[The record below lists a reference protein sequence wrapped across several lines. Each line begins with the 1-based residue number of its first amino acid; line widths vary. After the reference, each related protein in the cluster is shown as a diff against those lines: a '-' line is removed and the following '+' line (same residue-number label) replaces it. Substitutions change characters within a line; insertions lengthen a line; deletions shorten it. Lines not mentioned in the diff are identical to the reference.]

1 MVRKQRQKQTQKQV
15 VNINLGKAS
24 GKPKRKYTRRT
35 PARVQQAQ
43 PIYNFTPQPYQLT
56 PQVFMTPQ
64 PKQELEIPSLGSQQP
79 TKTNTVG
86 EIKMNIP
93 EPPKPKLEQYTEPP
107 LSEYT
112 KPAPKPPSNI
122 ISERPKL
129 SGLPEAI
136 TAQQEKMLKFKQD
149 PLPVS
154 RADEKLIEYM
164 KGMGE
169 LTQGESLSFPQ
180 RGFFPKEPKPPIIP
194 VPPKRR
200 PPQKIIGEM
209 VEDVR
214 GGSQKVIGE
223 RRQQKKTQERLLMG
237 LEDPKVARFY

>member
-1 MVRKQRQKQTQKQV
+1 MPRKQKQKQRQSQKQV

-24 GKPKRKYTRRT
+24 GKAKRKYTRRQ

-79 TKTNTVG
+79 KKNTVG

-149 PLPVS
+149 PISFPF
-154 RADEKLIEYM
+154 DEYGVPDISSM
-164 KGMGE
+164 FSG
-169 LTQGESLSFPQ
+169 SLPQ

-223 RRQQKKTQERLLMG
+223 KRQQKKTKERLLMG
-237 LEDPKVARFY
+237 LEDPKVIRFY